1 MSQEMKHNKTKITV
15 VSYDEF
21 TDDDFNPPSTYF
33 VLAASGYYFIHT
45 SKRDVAQAVVNDH
58 FGHNRYKVKA
68 SRLQKGSGGVTAR

>member
-33 VLAASGYYFIHT
+33 ILAASGEKNYE
-45 SKRDVAQAVVNDH
+45 
-58 FGHNRYKVKA
+58 
-68 SRLQKGSGGVTAR
+68 